1 MAGCWAVRARANPL
15 SLGVWHFTLR
25 FVLPRSWVGYPRR
38 RPKGCGMQS
47 PSGPKVYPPR
57 NGMGRMRGGRV
68 RWRAWRARARP
79 GRAGLAAWRVRGR
92 VAQAWAAGARALG
105 AGAGFGLQLRA
116 RAALGEGAGR
126 ARRPSAWPGRA
137 RGSSVAGVWPQD
149 AGQRWVWP
157 ACACRAGSWWVCVQD
172 AGGRRASTSARRI
185 RRVTAVRPVSL
196 V

>member
-1 MAGCWAVRARANPL
+1 MLARDAPGRLTMLECRFNKTTHHPSLPKAERLWHAVTL
-15 SLGVWHFTLR
+15 WTQSL
-25 FVLPRSWVGYPRR
+25 
-38 RPKGCGMQS
+38 
-47 PSGPKVYPPR
+47 PPTH
-57 NGMGRMRGGRV
+57 GMGRMRGGRV

-149 AGQRWVWP
+149 AGQRWVGLHVHAARGLGGFVCRMQAVEGRP
-157 ACACRAGSWWVCVQD
+157 LARAGSD
-172 AGGRRASTSARRI
+172 A
-185 RRVTAVRPVSL
+185 
-196 V
+196 

>member
-1 MAGCWAVRARANPL
+1 MATLAEGRKAVACSRPL
-15 SLGVWHFTLR
+15 DPKSTSL
-25 FVLPRSWVGYPRR
+25 S
-38 RPKGCGMQS
+38 
-47 PSGPKVYPPR
+47 R
-57 NGMGRMRGGRV
+57 NGMGGMRGGRV

-126 ARRPSAWPGRA
+126 ARRPSAWPERA

-149 AGQRWVWP
+149 AGQRWVGLHVH
-157 ACACRAGSWWVCVQD
+157 AARGLGGFVCRMQAVEGRRLARAGSD
-172 AGGRRASTSARRI
+172 A
-185 RRVTAVRPVSL
+185 
-196 V
+196 

>member
-1 MAGCWAVRARANPL
+1 MACDPL
-15 SLGVWHFTLR
+15 TSSEIAGRELGERTCLHVGPGRLTMLECR
-25 FVLPRSWVGYPRR
+25 FN
-38 RPKGCGMQS
+38 KTTHH
-47 PSGPKVYPPR
+47 R

-149 AGQRWVWP
+149 AGQRWVGLHVHAARGLGGFVCRMQAGEGRP
-157 ACACRAGSWWVCVQD
+157 LARAGSD
-172 AGGRRASTSARRI
+172 A
-185 RRVTAVRPVSL
+185 
-196 V
+196 